1 MDDYEEGSF
10 TAILRSNSN
19 PASTGYSYD
28 TSSNFTSYYTK
39 IGNIVYVSISLSN
52 LHSSPDLRNHQLI
65 RVEGLPFTT
74 ARRCGLSVVDGRGIY
89 PRWASDSQTTNAAT
103 TTVWADGSSTM
114 FYLQFYMHYTPYTAW
129 ATVANSTSSQRLH
142 LAGCYPVS

>member
-1 MDDYEEGSF
+1 M
-10 TAILRSNSN
+10 RSNSN
-19 PASTGYSYD
+19 PANTGYSYD

-89 PRWASDSQTTNAAT
+89 PRWATDQQTTNAAT
-103 TTVWADGSSTM
+103 WTPWADGSTTM